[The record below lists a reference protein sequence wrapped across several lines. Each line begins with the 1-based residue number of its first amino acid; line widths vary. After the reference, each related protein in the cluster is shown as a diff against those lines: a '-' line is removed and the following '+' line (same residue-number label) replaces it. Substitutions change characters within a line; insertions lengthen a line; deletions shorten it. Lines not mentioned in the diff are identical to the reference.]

1 MGSFISVAD
10 TFDKKKKIVYKQHS
24 LTYNTNADHLTG

>member
-10 TFDKKKKIVYKQHS
+10 TFDKKNIVYKQHS